1 MAECSVNSVT
11 FNQTKSDL
19 QTAQE
24 KVRESK
30 GAYMSC
36 LLDKDKKAY
45 SAIDLTEAKPDMDR
59 MAAEARTI
67 DTMSQFILKQL
78 GRETGTNKSLGVLSD
93 LAKETSA
100 KLESEIDELKS
111 SIRLERRR
119 FLDASPSVSPAVGG
133 LYFTQEPDNHLIII
147 FIACF
152 GSFLLIAGLLVI
164 YGYIPVD
171 PNGTTTFTQRLIV
184 VGAFWLA
191 AAYYTYIGFFTF
203 T

>member
-1 MAECSVNSVT
+1 MADCKVNSVT

-45 SAIDLTEAKPDMDR
+45 SAIAMVEAKPDMDR
-59 MAAEARTI
+59 MTAEARTI
-67 DTMSQFILKQL
+67 DTMSQFMLKQL
-78 GRETGTNKSLGVLSD
+78 GRETGTNKSLGVLAD

-100 KLESEIDELKS
+100 KLESEIDDLKS

-133 LYFTQEPDNHLIII
+133 LYFTQEPDNRAIII

-171 PNGTTTFTQRLIV
+171 QFGNSTFTQRMIV

-191 AAYYTYIGFFTF
+191 AVYYTYIGFFTF